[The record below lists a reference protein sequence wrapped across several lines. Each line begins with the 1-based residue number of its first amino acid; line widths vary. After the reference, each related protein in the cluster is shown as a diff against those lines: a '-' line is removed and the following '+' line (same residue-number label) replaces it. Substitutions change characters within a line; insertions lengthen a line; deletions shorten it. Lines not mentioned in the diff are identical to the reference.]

1 MSDNMNDKN
10 ENLDETVVDETAET
24 ASNETVDDVAT
35 DDIAADASS
44 ADSIESIDFA
54 VVYDDDNADIEIAAS
69 DGAEISDDVN
79 DGDTA
84 VAATAMLWYLQIM
97 QIPLKL
103 QMTLQLLLILRMV
116 RMWSPTMRIR

>member
-54 VVYDDDNADIEIAAS
+54 VVYDDDNADIEIAAT

-84 VAATAMLWYLQIM
+84 VADRRRCCGIC
-97 QIPLKL
+97 
-103 QMTLQLLLILRMV
+103 R
-116 RMWSPTMRIR
+116 

>member
-54 VVYDDDNADIEIAAS
+54 VVYDDDNADIR
-69 DGAEISDDVN
+69 N
-79 DGDTA
+79 CQQLTA
-84 VAATAMLWYLQIM
+84 RKFERCKRWRYCSSCRRRCCGIC
-97 QIPLKL
+97 
-103 QMTLQLLLILRMV
+103 R
-116 RMWSPTMRIR
+116 

>member
-44 ADSIESIDFA
+44 ADSIESIDF
-54 VVYDDDNADIEIAAS
+54 
-69 DGAEISDDVN
+69 G
-79 DGDTA
+79 
-84 VAATAMLWYLQIM
+84 WYTTMTM
-97 QIPLKL
+97 QISKL
-103 QMTLQLLLILRMV
+103 PQLTARKF
-116 RMWSPTMRIR
+116 PTM

>member
-54 VVYDDDNADIEIAAS
+54 VVYDDDNADIEIAAT
-69 DGAEISDDVN
+69 DGCSKRSSINS
-79 DGDTA
+79 
-84 VAATAMLWYLQIM
+84 
-97 QIPLKL
+97 
-103 QMTLQLLLILRMV
+103 LL
-116 RMWSPTMRIR
+116 

>member
-44 ADSIESIDFA
+44 ADSIESINFA
-54 VVYDDDNADIEIAAS
+54 VVYDDDNADIEIAAT

-84 VAATAMLWYLQIM
+84 VAADGDAVVSAM

>member
-44 ADSIESIDFA
+44 ADSIESIDFT
-54 VVYDDDNADIEIAAS
+54 VVYDDDNADIEIAAT
-69 DGAEISDDVN
+69 DGAEIPDDVN

-84 VAATAMLWYLQIM
+84 VAADGDAVVSADNADTTEVADR
-97 QIPLKL
+97 KS
-103 QMTLQLLLILRMV
+103 V
-116 RMWSPTMRIR
+116 V

>member
-44 ADSIESIDFA
+44 VILSFAPLQKPTILSIIYSLFFC
-54 VVYDDDNADIEIAAS
+54 
-69 DGAEISDDVN
+69 
-79 DGDTA
+79 
-84 VAATAMLWYLQIM
+84 ATL
-97 QIPLKL
+97 
-103 QMTLQLLLILRMV
+103 
-116 RMWSPTMRIR
+116 

>member
-69 DGAEISDDVN
+69 DGAKFRRCKRWRYCSSCRRRCCGIC
-79 DGDTA
+79 
-84 VAATAMLWYLQIM
+84 QIM
-97 QIPLKL
+97 QIPPKL

>member
-10 ENLDETVVDETAET
+10 ENLDETVVDETVVDETAET

-54 VVYDDDNADIEIAAS
+54 VVYDDDNADIEIAAT
-69 DGAEISDDVN
+69 DGAEISRRCKRWRYCSSCRRRCC
-79 DGDTA
+79 G
-84 VAATAMLWYLQIM
+84 IC
-97 QIPLKL
+97 
-103 QMTLQLLLILRMV
+103 R
-116 RMWSPTMRIR
+116 

>member
-44 ADSIESIDFA
+44 ADSMNPSI
-54 VVYDDDNADIEIAAS
+54 
-69 DGAEISDDVN
+69 
-79 DGDTA
+79 
-84 VAATAMLWYLQIM
+84 LRWYTTMTM
-97 QIPLKL
+97 QISKL
-103 QMTLQLLLILRMV
+103 PQLTARKF
-116 RMWSPTMRIR
+116 PTM